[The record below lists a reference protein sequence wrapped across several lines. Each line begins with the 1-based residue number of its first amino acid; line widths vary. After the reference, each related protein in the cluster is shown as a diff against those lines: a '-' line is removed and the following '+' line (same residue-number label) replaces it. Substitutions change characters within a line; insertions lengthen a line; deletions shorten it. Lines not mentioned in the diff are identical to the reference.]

1 MTQAGTEIKRASR
14 VAWLAPIRVW
24 ADMVKFA
31 HTVFALPFALMAAF
45 LAARNLPNRTAPYAG
60 QAVLILLCMIGARS
74 AAMTFNR
81 IADAR
86 IDARNPRTQG
96 RPLPAGRLSPTAAW
110 AMFAA
115 AVLVFL
121 GGCALFKAVYENPW
135 PLRLSLPVLA
145 ALLGYSYAKR
155 FTKWSHLWLGAGIGL
170 APAAAWIAV
179 HPGSLGWGAGL
190 LWLCVTC
197 WIGGFDIIYACQDID
212 VDRREG
218 LHSLPSRVGPARALA
233 LARVLHAAA
242 IVALVVLGA
251 VEDLGIIY
259 GAGVAAS
266 AVLLAVEN
274 NLVRPGA
281 YEKVNV
287 AFFTVNGV
295 VSCVLAA
302 AAILDVVR

>member
-45 LAARNLPNRTAPYAG
+45 LAARNLPSRTAPYAG
-60 QAVLILLCMIGARS
+60 QAALILLCMIGARS

-96 RPLPAGRLSPTAAW
+96 RPLPAGRLSFTAAW

-121 GGCALFKAVYENPW
+121 VGCALFKAVYENPW

-197 WIGGFDIIYACQDID
+197 WIGGFDILYACQDID

-218 LHSLPSRVGPARALA
+218 LHSFPSRVGPARALA

-266 AVLLAVEN
+266 AVLLVVEN

-281 YEKVNV
+281 YEKINV